1 MTALIKLSAVAIVF
15 ICCSVFIRQYRP
27 EYTMLLRF
35 SAIIIIV
42 FLLLGEAKPL
52 LDEFNEIFSQFN
64 ISAKNLALL
73 LKVGFVALLADF
85 LIDTLKD
92 AGDNSLAGIVA
103 VAARIVIIS
112 FSVPVLKGIIIIC
125 RDLIK

>member
-1 MTALIKLSAVAIVF
+1 MTALIKISAVAIVF

>member
-1 MTALIKLSAVAIVF
+1 MTALIKIAAVSLVF
-15 ICCSVFIRQYRP
+15 ICCAVFIRQYRP

-35 SAIIIIV
+35 TAIVIIV
-42 FLLLGEAKPL
+42 FLLLDEAKPL

-64 ISAKNLALL
+64 ISSKNLTLL
-73 LKVGFVALLADF
+73 LKVGFVAILSDF

-103 VAARIVIIS
+103 VASRIVIIS
-112 FSVPVLKGIIIIC
+112 FSVPILKGIIIIC
-125 RDLIK
+125 KDLMK

>member
-1 MTALIKLSAVAIVF
+1 MTALIKISAVAIVF

-103 VAARIVIIS
+103 VAARIVIKS